1 MTYLLNGSVVNA
13 SNEEKA
19 IILKCQTSKSIP
31 IGSEIFD
38 KSGEELA
45 VTGQGGRALVR
56 VKDMVGALTVQWG
69 VKSTET
75 CNSNYAVDGNSKA
88 NSNGLIPIRLQCR

>member
-1 MTYLLNGSVVNA
+1 VLNKAVVDE
-13 SNEEKA
+13 SKEHKA
-19 IILKCQTSKSIP
+19 IILKCETIKQIP

-56 VKDMVGALTVQWG
+56 VKDTAGRLKVQWG
-69 VKSTET
+69 VKSTEI
-75 CNSNYAVDGNSKA
+75 CESEYAVDGNAKA
-88 NSNGLIPIRLQCR
+88 NSNGLIPLRLQCR